1 MPSFPCDFRLCVPIP
16 FQSPGSAAKSCT
28 GLLEWPDQDTA
39 LDAFVLANHQTIY
52 SQSTSDHHTAPGDPP
67 SSSLLVTT
75 VVYLPDL
82 LSVPPLHHH
91 YVMPPLLCTEVQCC
105 ESEVMSCS
113 FSPPL
118 HVRWPGLYIQ
128 DGLLKQHLFG
138 AVHGCTESGKGAA
151 VASS

>member
-1 MPSFPCDFRLCVPIP
+1 MSSCPSSRILHPVTSLSPAKCPPSRVISDCIP
-16 FQSPGSAAKSCT
+16 YPPGSAAKSCT

-75 VVYLPDL
+75 VVYLPVL

-91 YVMPPLLCTEVQCC
+91 YVIPPFCC
-105 ESEVMSCS
+105 ALKCS
-113 FSPPL
+113 
-118 HVRWPGLYIQ
+118 
-128 DGLLKQHLFG
+128 
-138 AVHGCTESGKGAA
+138 AVK
-151 VASS
+151 VK